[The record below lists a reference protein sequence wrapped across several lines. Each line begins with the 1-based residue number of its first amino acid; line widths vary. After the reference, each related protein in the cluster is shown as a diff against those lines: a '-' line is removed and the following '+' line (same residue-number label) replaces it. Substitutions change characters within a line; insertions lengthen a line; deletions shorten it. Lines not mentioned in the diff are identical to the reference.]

1 LPQTLLGKTYTHV
14 RNLSG
19 KVDRVDYFGGAT
31 FATNENSDKQ
41 NGISLGSYVNINFKG
56 EVDDRDGFEQFV
68 LKTDLYRHEYGHTF
82 DSHIFGL
89 SYLLAIGVPSIISAS
104 SSSQINGEPRGVT
117 THKFRWYEMGANK
130 HAARYFKK
138 YYGVDWNKRY
148 RNGTIETYYPR
159 KKR

>member
-41 NGISLGSYVNINFKG
+41 NGISLGSYININFKD
-56 EVDDRDGFEQFV
+56 EIDDRYGFEQFV
-68 LKTDLYRHEYGHTF
+68 LETDLYRHEYGHTF

-89 SYLLAIGVPSIISAS
+89 SYLLAIGVPSLVSVM
-104 SSSQINGEPRGVT
+104 GERDHDNFWT
-117 THKFRWYEMGANK
+117 EKRADR
-130 HAARYFKK
+130 HAERYFRKH
-138 YYGVDWNKRY
+138 YG
-148 RNGTIETYYPR
+148 I
-159 KKR
+159 